1 MLPVGDRCVSCAE
14 LESGAERQLGAGFP
28 WLAAMTLIEAV
39 EAAGAA
45 GDAADVKRLWRL
57 AHYALSLT
65 PSRRLQGELLIH
77 DALRVLDAYPPDS
90 ETEAALGRELLR
102 IEKGTARLQLSAAAA
117 RTHAAG

>member
-1 MLPVGDRCVSCAE
+1 MLPVGNRYVSCAE

-39 EAAGAA
+39 DVAG
-45 GDAADVKRLWRL
+45 VKRLWRL

-77 DALRVLDAYPPDS
+77 DTLSALDAYPPDA
-90 ETEAALGRELLR
+90 ETEAGIGRELLR

-117 RTHAAG
+117 RT